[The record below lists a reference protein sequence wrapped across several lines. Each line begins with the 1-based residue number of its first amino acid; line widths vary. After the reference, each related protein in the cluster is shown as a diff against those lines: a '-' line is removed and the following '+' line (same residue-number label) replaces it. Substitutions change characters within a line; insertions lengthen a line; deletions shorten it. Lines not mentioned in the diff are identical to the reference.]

1 MERALFLT
9 QQEKYLMKNRSAK
22 WHRLKLVA
30 GIVAISFSPLAVKL
44 VSFGP
49 TVSAFYRSF
58 YAAFFF
64 LIMSLFKYKGE
75 WGVNRLRW
83 LLPSIIAGIFLGID
97 LVVWHKTIIFLG
109 AGPATFL
116 GNSQIIFI
124 TLFAAFIFREK
135 IPVMYYMTVV
145 LVMAGLYL
153 LTPAAGATVG
163 RTLGYML
170 GLIVGFTYAGML
182 IGLRYAKSRSA
193 GNYSELLSLS
203 TVFSAAALVIALYAV
218 TAEDVTL
225 LIWDGRSHAIMMVT
239 AFMCQT
245 LGWYLIN
252 NSLTEIPAHEGS
264 LLLMLQ
270 PLLATVWGCVFFLE
284 PLGAVQVFGII
295 LTLAGIIIYQ
305 LRYAS
310 KTSAAR
316 LGFEE

>member
-1 MERALFLT
+1 
-9 QQEKYLMKNRSAK
+9 MKITANR
-22 WHRLKLVA
+22 WHHVKLVA

-44 VSFGP
+44 VSFNAS
-49 TVSAFYRSF
+49 VSAFYRSF
-58 YAAFFF
+58 YAAVFF
-64 LIMSLFKYKGE
+64 LLMALFKYKE
-75 WGVNRLRW
+75 ECGVNHSRW
-83 LLPSIIAGIFLGID
+83 LLPSVIAGIFLGID
-97 LVVWHKTIIFLG
+97 LEVWHKTIIFLG

-135 IPVMYYMTVV
+135 IPVIYYITVA

-153 LTPAAGATVG
+153 LTPAATATVG
-163 RTLGYML
+163 RPIGYML

-193 GNYSELLSLS
+193 GKYPELFSLC
-203 TVFSAAALVIALYAV
+203 TVFSVAALVIALYAV
-218 TAEDVTL
+218 TEEDATL
-225 LIWDGRSHAIMMVT
+225 VVWDSRSHAIMIVT

-252 NSLTEIPAHEGS
+252 NSITEIPAHEGS

-270 PLLATVWGCVFFLE
+270 PLLATVWGCLFFLE
-284 PLGAVQVFGII
+284 PLGAVQVLGII

>member
-1 MERALFLT
+1 MEI
-9 QQEKYLMKNRSAK
+9 RSNKCHHA
-22 WHRLKLVA
+22 KLVV

-44 VSFGP
+44 VSFST

-58 YAAFFF
+58 YAAIFF
-64 LIMSLFKYKGE
+64 LIMSLFKYKE
-75 WGVNRLRW
+75 EYGVKHFRW

-97 LVVWHKTIIFLG
+97 LEVWHKTIIFLG

-135 IPVMYYMTVV
+135 IPGMYYITVA
-145 LVMAGLYL
+145 LVMAGLYI
-153 LTPAAGATVG
+153 LTPAATATVG
-163 RTLGYML
+163 RTIGYML

-193 GNYSELLSLS
+193 GQYPELLSLS
-203 TVFSAAALVIALYAV
+203 TVFSVAALVIALYAV
-218 TAEDVTL
+218 TVEHATL
-225 LIWDGRSHAIMMVT
+225 VVWDGRSHLIMMVT

-252 NSLTEIPAHEGS
+252 NSITEIPAHEGS

-270 PLLATVWGCVFFLE
+270 PLLATVWGCIFFLE
-284 PLGAVQVFGII
+284 PLGVVQVFGII
-295 LTLAGIIIYQ
+295 LTLAGIIVYQ
-305 LRYAS
+305 LKYAS
-310 KTSAAR
+310 KTFGVR

>member
-1 MERALFLT
+1 MQSLPLPS
-9 QQEKYLMKNRSAK
+9 NK
-22 WHRLKLVA
+22 WNHVKLVVGVA
-30 GIVAISFSPLAVKL
+30 AISFSPLAVKL
-44 VSFGP
+44 VSFST

-58 YAAFFF
+58 YAALFF
-64 LIMSLFKYKGE
+64 LLLSLFKYKE
-75 WGVNRLRW
+75 EYGVKHFRW

-97 LVVWHKTIIFLG
+97 LEIWHKTIIFLG

-135 IPVMYYMTVV
+135 IPVIYYITVA

-153 LTPAAGATVG
+153 LTPAATATVG
-163 RTLGYML
+163 RTTGYML

-182 IGLRYAKSRSA
+182 IGLRYAKARSA
-193 GNYSELLSLS
+193 GKYPELLSLS
-203 TVFSAAALVIALYAV
+203 TVFSVAALVIALYAV
-218 TAEDVTL
+218 TLEHSALGV
-225 LIWDGRSHAIMMVT
+225 WDGRSHAIMMVT

-252 NSLTEIPAHEGS
+252 NSITEIPAHEGS

-270 PLLATVWGCVFFLE
+270 PLLATVWGCIFFLE
-284 PLGAVQVFGII
+284 PLGAIQVFGIV
-295 LTLAGIIIYQ
+295 LTLTGIIAYQ
-305 LRYAS
+305 LRYSGTSKAS
-310 KTSAAR
+310 

>member
-1 MERALFLT
+1 M
-9 QQEKYLMKNRSAK
+9 QIRSNK
-22 WHRLKLVA
+22 WHHTKILA

-44 VSFGP
+44 VSFST

-58 YAAFFF
+58 YAAVFF
-64 LIMSLFKYKGE
+64 LLLSLFKYKE
-75 WGVNRLRW
+75 EYGVNHFRW

-97 LVVWHKTIIFLG
+97 LEVWHKTIIFLG

-124 TLFAAFIFREK
+124 ALFAAFIFREK
-135 IPVMYYMTVV
+135 IPVLYYITVV

-153 LTPAAGATVG
+153 LTPAATATVG
-163 RTLGYML
+163 RAIGYIL
-170 GLIVGFTYAGML
+170 GLVVGFTYAGML

-193 GNYSELLSLS
+193 GKYPELLSLS
-203 TVFSAAALVIALYAV
+203 TVFSVSALVIALYAAIV
-218 TAEDVTL
+218 EDAALMV
-225 LIWDGRSHAIMMVT
+225 WDGRSHAIMMVT

-270 PLLATVWGCVFFLE
+270 PLLATVWGCIFFLE

-295 LTLAGIIIYQ
+295 LTLAGIIVYQ
-305 LRYAS
+305 LRYSS
-310 KTSAAR
+310 KTPGVR